1 MEGLLMSEEQLKEYK
16 LNNKLNLETLNNYG
30 IINRGGSYSIEYAM
44 GNYIYFSPR
53 DYSFIECSGW
63 YRDRNEDY
71 ETLLKNKI
79 KQLKDNKIIVRK

>member
-1 MEGLLMSEEQLKEYK
+1 
-16 LNNKLNLETLNNYG
+16 
-30 IINRGGSYSIEYAM
+30 M
-44 GNYIYFSPR
+44 GRYIYFSPR

-63 YRDRNEDY
+63 YSDNTKDY

>member
-1 MEGLLMSEEQLKEYK
+1 MSYEELKKYK
-16 LNNKLNLETLNNYG
+16 LNSKKSLETLNRYG
-30 IINRGGSYSIEYAM
+30 IINGGGTYSVEYAM

-53 DYSFIECSGW
+53 DYSFIECCGW
-63 YRDRNEDY
+63 YRDITKDY

>member
-1 MEGLLMSEEQLKEYK
+1 MREELKKYK

-30 IINRGGSYSIEYAM
+30 IINGGGSYSIEYAM

-53 DYSFIECSGW
+53 TYSFIECGGW
-63 YRDRNEDY
+63 CRNRDEDY

-79 KQLKDNKIIVRK
+79 RQLKDNEIIVRK